1 VTRYAIVAPAA
12 IRSEAVPLDEDLA
25 ATADGVVP
33 VAPVEA
39 LTRP

>member
-12 IRSEAVPLDEDLA
+12 IRSEAVTLDEDLA

>member
-1 VTRYAIVAPAA
+1 MTRYAIVAPGDPL
-12 IRSEAVPLDEDLA
+12 RGGPLDEDFA